1 MMMDLESLERFK
13 INVIDEDL
21 SNDFLI
27 ALLLSR

>member
-1 MMMDLESLERFK
+1 MMDLESLQRFK

>member
-1 MMMDLESLERFK
+1 MMDLESLERFK